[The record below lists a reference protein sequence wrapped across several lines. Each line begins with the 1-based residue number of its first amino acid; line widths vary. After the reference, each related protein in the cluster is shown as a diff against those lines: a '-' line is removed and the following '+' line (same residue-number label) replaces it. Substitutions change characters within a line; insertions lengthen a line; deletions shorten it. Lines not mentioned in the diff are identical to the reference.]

1 MNRLRDLG
9 PHCLCDD
16 GRGKT
21 SLGRR
26 LGSDKDFFW
35 EETRGRAFEMKHV
48 AYL

>member
-9 PHCLCDD
+9 SHCLRDD

-26 LGSDKDFFW
+26 LGSDKEDFW
-35 EETRGRAFEMKHV
+35 EETQGRAFETKHV